1 MAAYSV
7 RLALST
13 TLVAIW
19 FSLAADLGDWRWPLL
34 LAVPLLLLTARRLVA
49 VDRLW
54 GAAAVRAEVVG
65 RVASG

>member
-19 FSLAADLGDWRWPLL
+19 FSLAADLPDWRWSLL
-34 LAVPLLLLTARRLVA
+34 LALPLLLLTARRLVV
-49 VDRLW
+49 VDRQW
-54 GAAAVRAEVVG
+54 QGAAVRAEVVG